1 MTISLWILIIFF
13 NINSPWK
20 LINKIYFL
28 LKIQS
33 AFPLRKNFYEAE
45 MYFLAIESL
54 FFLPSTHTC
63 KLDNPSSRQWQ
74 KENSER
80 KKKKSQKSAGKISMH
95 DCRVC
100 FSVSE
105 KRIDPY
111 SILNYFVSKWS
122 SLICRIHSK
131 LLIRQFL
138 LPYPD
143 EKQPPSHISILG
155 AGWGIQ
161 SFDSIL

>member
-1 MTISLWILIIFF
+1 MEADKQNIFSVEDTKCFPTEEEFLWSR
-13 NINSPWK
+13 NV
-20 LINKIYFL
+20 L
-28 LKIQS
+28 LS
-33 AFPLRKNFYEAE
+33 NW
-45 MYFLAIESL
+45 ESV
-54 FFLPSTHTC
+54 FLPSTHTC
-63 KLDNPSSRQWQ
+63 KLDNPSSKQWQ

-80 KKKKSQKSAGKISMH
+80 KKKSQKSAGKISMH